1 MIYRVEVH
9 SGVSDYLRSLEGFTR
24 AGRLN
29 LCGFLDALRNYG
41 DEARKSCPRQTPDS
55 MVFRFRWTF
64 DAGQAIR
71 SVDFYVDDSQGPAG
85 LLEVLYAELI
95 LLSEEE

>member
-29 LCGFLDALRNYG
+29 LCGFIDVLRNYG
-41 DEARKSCPRQTPDS
+41 NEAREGCPRQTSDS
-55 MVFRFRWTF
+55 TIFRFRWTF
-64 DAGQAIR
+64 DAGPAIC
-71 SVDFYVDDSQGPAG
+71 SVDFYVDDSQSVAG
-85 LLEVLYAELI
+85 LFEVLYAELAP
-95 LLSEEE
+95 LPEER